1 MFEKLFSLFYKK
13 EVNAA
18 PVTATKSYSYN
29 INDPST
35 PALVE
40 NTVLP
45 AMGGLKYTVKNFTT
59 TPKNKTEQ
67 QAINCYINLGN
78 CINYVQGNA
87 KTTIKNWAAT
97 SDLSIIPQAGKELN
111 AYYDRSSLKFF
122 YYSSGLKTMYTADSC
137 DVVAHEMGHALLDA
151 MRPDFWSVQSLEI
164 WSFHEAFA
172 DICAL
177 VSIMQYDTVLNNI
190 LESTKNDISKS
201 NSISKLAEEFGVL
214 VSSLGGSK
222 AGSLTDCLRNPA
234 LEQFK
239 YVNPSKL
246 PTKGRDDQL
255 LSESHSFGRVFT
267 AAWYKILVEIYKLE
281 LARLKN
287 PLSALKSA
295 RDISFTSLVQAI
307 PSAPRVVNCYD
318 AVASSMINIAK
329 IKYPNYW
336 TVMNEVFI
344 DWNMLTKPIKILSNT
359 TYHDLVA
366 NLKRDDQVIKNSKFT
381 TIRLVNNK
389 TIKLNSLSILSD
401 NKLNNVEFEVP
412 SDEYYQFDENGNL
425 VDEVLYD
432 EEATIK
438 SAEFCIQS
446 VEKSLEKMWSVQD
459 GKLVRNYIA

>member
-1 MFEKLFSLFYKK
+1 MFKKFFSLFFKK
-13 EVNAA
+13 EVNVASVVA
-18 PVTATKSYSYN
+18 PKSYVYN

-40 NTVLP
+40 NTALP

-67 QAINCYINLGN
+67 QALNCYINLGN
-78 CINYVQGNA
+78 CINYVQRNA

-97 SDLSIIPQAGKELN
+97 SNLNIIPQAGKELN
-111 AYYDRSSLKFF
+111 AYYDRSALRFF

-137 DVVAHEMGHALLDA
+137 DVVSHELGHALLDA

-177 VSIMQYDTVLNNI
+177 VSVMQYDTILNNI
-190 LESTKNDISKS
+190 LQSTNNDISKS
-201 NSISKLAEEFGVL
+201 NSVSKLAEEFGVL
-214 VSSLGGSK
+214 VYSLGGSK
-222 AGSLTDCLRNPA
+222 TGSLQDCLRNPA

-239 YVNPSKL
+239 YVDPKTL
-246 PTKGRDDQL
+246 PKDGRDDQL
-255 LSESHSFGRVFT
+255 LAECHSFGKVFT

-295 RDISFTSLVQAI
+295 RDICFISLVQAI
-307 PSAPRVVNCYD
+307 PSSPRVVNYYD

-329 IKYPNYW
+329 IKYPTYW
-336 TVMNEVFI
+336 TVMNQVFI
-344 DWNMLTKPIKILSNT
+344 DWNMLAKPIKILSNT

-366 NLKRDDQVIKNSKFT
+366 NLKRDDQVVKNSKFT

-401 NKLNNVEFEVP
+401 NKLNGVEIEVP
-412 SDEYYQFDENGNL
+412 SDEYYQFDSNGNL

-432 EEATIK
+432 EERTIE
-438 SAEFCIQS
+438 SAQFCIQS
-446 VEKSLEKMWSVQD
+446 VEKSLDKMWSVQD
-459 GKLVRNYIA
+459 GKLVRNYMA